1 MRLLLAVFAAAAVA
15 ATPALSADTLYD
27 DLGGRDG
34 VNAILARLFTAVTS
48 DPRTAPSFE
57 GADIPVVHERLARQ
71 ICDISDGPCT
81 YDGLSMADAH
91 IGLEVT
97 EVQMNAM
104 IELLQDAM
112 AAEDV
117 PFRTQNKLLA
127 RLATF
132 HRDIVTAR

>member
-1 MRLLLAVFAAAAVA
+1 MKTIIAALAAAAALGGA
-15 ATPALSADTLYD
+15 ALAGDTLYD
-27 DLGGRDG
+27 DLGGEAGLD
-34 VNAILARLFTAVTS
+34 AILTRLFASVTT

-57 GADIPVVHERLARQ
+57 GADIPVVHARLARQ

-104 IELLQDAM
+104 IEQLQDAM
-112 AAEDV
+112 DAEGV
-117 PFRTQNKLLA
+117 SFRAQNRLLA
-127 RLATF
+127 RLAAF

>member
-1 MRLLLAVFAAAAVA
+1 MRSIIAAVVAAAALNS
-15 ATPALSADTLYD
+15 PAFASDTLYD

-34 VNAILARLFTAVTS
+34 VDAILARLFVSVTS
-48 DPRTAPSFE
+48 DQRTAPSFE

-71 ICDISDGPCT
+71 ICDVSDGPCI

-91 IGLEVT
+91 VGLEVT

-112 AAEDV
+112 QAEGV
-117 PFRTQNKLLA
+117 SFRTQNRLLG
-127 RLATF
+127 RFATF

>member
-1 MRLLLAVFAAAAVA
+1 MKRLIAVLASAALFGTAFAK
-15 ATPALSADTLYD
+15 DTLYD
-27 DLGGRDG
+27 DLGGEAG
-34 VNAILARLFTAVTS
+34 VDAILERLFVAVTT

-71 ICDISDGPCT
+71 ICDISDGPCA

-104 IELLQDAM
+104 IEQLQDAM
-112 AAEDV
+112 DAEGV
-117 PFRTQNKLLA
+117 PFRTQNRLLA